1 MKLILYAKKD
11 IKTNVKNQSRNL
23 DALLISPTFLPY
35 IINKRDYSNKKHPSR
50 MTVNYDR
57 QNERP
62 LTDQLQKISYIIN
75 KRYDSNKKIPS
86 RMTVKMDD
94 IPKRRGGE
102 NILDIIIK

>member
-23 DALLISPTFLPY
+23 DALLFSPTFLPY

-57 QNERP
+57 QNERHSKKEGGGRKYFGYNY
-62 LTDQLQKISYIIN
+62 KI
-75 KRYDSNKKIPS
+75 
-86 RMTVKMDD
+86 KMGNF
-94 IPKRRGGE
+94 PK
-102 NILDIIIK
+102 NS